1 VTGPTGLT
9 GWTGL
14 TGPTGLTGWTGPTGA
29 ASTVT
34 GPTGLTGPTGARGT
48 DGVIGRDGTAGV
60 TGPTGLTGWTGLTGP
75 TGLTGWTGLTGAT
88 GLTGWTGLTGPTGL
102 TGWTGLTGATGLT
115 GWTGLTGPTG
125 LTGWTGLTG
134 ATGLTGW
141 TGLTGPTGLTGWTG
155 LTGPTGQRGIDGVTG
170 PTGWTGLTGAT
181 GAQSTVT
188 GPTGWTG
195 PAGYGSTGP
204 QGSSGPQGNQ
214 GPQGTVGPQGPQ
226 GIQGFQGIQGVTGL
240 TGWTGWTG
248 ATGAQSTVTGP
259 TGWTGLTG
267 PTGQRGIDGVTGPTG
282 WTGLTGPTGLTGWT
296 GRTGWTGP
304 TGPAASIGGSTTAG
318 NILTA
323 TGSSTS
329 VYGNSNLTFDGTLL
343 TVRNDALAYAGRSA
357 NPLIG
362 QVNIGSVTSRLI
374 LGDYYT
380 GGVGVAATI
389 QSSDFYSSLD
399 HGVPLLL
406 NPLGGNVGIN
416 CNAPSYT
423 LDVNGN
429 VAAYTSIIGGSGY
442 LGNLGVNS
450 PTTFAILGFNSSN
463 QAGIYGRK
471 GLNNNYGGLDFVSY
485 INTVSTTV
493 MTISPNDA
501 RVGINCNAPSYT
513 LDVSGNARV
522 SNSYV
527 YGNPVNNG
535 LARIVL
541 GPAPGSAN
549 LDYCSMI
556 QSCNTLG
563 GSYGSY
569 LTFWTHGSASTLG
582 DPTQR
587 MIIDQAGNVGINC
600 NAPSYTLD
608 VSGTTRSAKFLGT
621 LSNTGAIAPVSP
633 YAALNGGAYNINIPQ
648 IEFQFNTGGTTHFI
662 GSRHNQGGVGNTYN
676 AIDFWLYSS
685 SGGNGASTTPG
696 TGNINMMS
704 VTAAGVGINC
714 NAPAYTLDVSGTAR
728 FSISSYTGPGQVGQV
743 AAVYPYAYTGA
754 DSRTHFEMGSS
765 TNQCGNYNNA
775 IRYAFATRKGASAG
789 DPISLDLN
797 RIRTGLAGYNDPL
810 QTSAALTV
818 NYDGNIGIN
827 CNAPSYTLDVS
838 GTGRYVTN
846 GTDKVLTI
854 SNSAISGI
862 TTGSNIGSISII
874 GGAQP
879 TGESVV
885 STTYIIGGNYGG
897 GVYGGLKQGAYGF
910 LAFSTIGG
918 SATVATERMRI
929 TDTGLTGIGTTAPA
943 TTLDVSGGVTI
954 RNGYRPAYSNV
965 VAGSLSSGALTISAN
980 TYGTHFNITTSS
992 LTGITLPTVVWSTD
1006 SNAYW
1011 VFRNNTAGYLSI
1023 TFTYTGSYTSA
1034 PTNPVTIPPANSVT
1048 LMLTYPS
1055 GSTSNYVLF

>member
-1 VTGPTGLT
+1 MATFEYVKIGDGVTPWANLPYVAGFPGSTGPVGATGLQGQAGVSGGLVLQLDTVGGTYSSTPISGALLSTFVPGITSTTISVPTGKTNVNIATFTVVAGELPGGGTAVGGLWDLNFFASSSAPTSVTTVYFEIYDGGSLIASNSTVPEDIGTSDVQQYTSTLYVPARTYVTSLTINLYATTTTGNLAIKFRDGTLSHLHTTLVAVGSIGATGSTGATGLAGATWYGATGPEGPPGIQGPQGTGGIQGVTGPEGPIGIQGLTGATGLTGPTGWTGPTGPTGLTGWTGLTGPSGPTGVTGPTGAASTVTGPTGLT

-102 TGWTGLTGATGLT
+102 
-115 GWTGLTGPTG
+115 
-125 LTGWTGLTG
+125 
-134 ATGLTGW
+134 
-141 TGLTGPTGLTGWTG
+141 
-155 LTGPTGQRGIDGVTG
+155 
-170 PTGWTGLTGAT
+170 
-181 GAQSTVT
+181 
-188 GPTGWTG
+188 
-195 PAGYGSTGP
+195 
-204 QGSSGPQGNQ
+204 
-214 GPQGTVGPQGPQ
+214 
-226 GIQGFQGIQGVTGL
+226 
-240 TGWTGWTG
+240 
-248 ATGAQSTVTGP
+248 

-513 LDVSGNARV
+513 LDVSG
-522 SNSYV
+522 
-527 YGNPVNNG
+527 
-535 LARIVL
+535 
-541 GPAPGSAN
+541 
-549 LDYCSMI
+549 
-556 QSCNTLG
+556 
-563 GSYGSY
+563 
-569 LTFWTHGSASTLG
+569 
-582 DPTQR
+582 
-587 MIIDQAGNVGINC
+587 
-600 NAPSYTLD
+600 
-608 VSGTTRSAKFLGT
+608 
-621 LSNTGAIAPVSP
+621 
-633 YAALNGGAYNINIPQ
+633 
-648 IEFQFNTGGTTHFI
+648 
-662 GSRHNQGGVGNTYN
+662 
-676 AIDFWLYSS
+676 
-685 SGGNGASTTPG
+685 
-696 TGNINMMS
+696 
-704 VTAAGVGINC
+704 
-714 NAPAYTLDVSGTAR
+714 
-728 FSISSYTGPGQVGQV
+728 
-743 AAVYPYAYTGA
+743 
-754 DSRTHFEMGSS
+754 
-765 TNQCGNYNNA
+765 
-775 IRYAFATRKGASAG
+775 
-789 DPISLDLN
+789 
-797 RIRTGLAGYNDPL
+797 
-810 QTSAALTV
+810 
-818 NYDGNIGIN
+818 
-827 CNAPSYTLDVS
+827 
-838 GTGRYVTN
+838 TGRYVTN